1 MGVANNVNPRRH
13 PRKHVQIP
21 VTPVT
26 DKVQA
31 AIRNN
36 NKRVDRRRVN
46 LVEVKEKAR
55 SLMVSL
61 RPPSC

>member
-1 MGVANNVNPRRH
+1 MDMANNVNPRRH

-26 DKVQA
+26 DKVRA
-31 AIRNN
+31 DVRNN

-46 LVEVKEKAR
+46 LVEER
-55 SLMVSL
+55 ESL
-61 RPPSC
+61 RNHN

>member
-1 MGVANNVNPRRH
+1 MLVMGVANNNVNPRRR

-31 AIRNN
+31 DVRNN
-36 NKRVDRRRVN
+36 NKRVDRPQVN

-55 SLMVSL
+55 NLNG
-61 RPPSC
+61 